1 MESCCLGCNKLEFV
15 PTNLSHKD
23 VNFLTNLN
31 NSDII
36 LPIENARGTKKFG
49 HNMFAPLIDLNGVTF
64 FGRRSAASTVD
75 LVKMLVES
83 TKRTW
88 PLYVIAL
95 ALAICAG
102 SIVWVLVRI
111 LPIQS
116 PAPQLNNGNNRTMC
130 EIYS

>member
-83 TKRTW
+83 TKKTW
-88 PLYVIAL
+88 PL
-95 ALAICAG
+95 
-102 SIVWVLVRI
+102 
-111 LPIQS
+111 
-116 PAPQLNNGNNRTMC
+116 
-130 EIYS
+130 